1 MARGESVL
9 LGDVEEISIYWIFVL
24 SKKLSVMLMIR
35 ELCLS
40 ECSLWRQ

>member
-24 SKKLSVMLMIR
+24 SKKLSVMLMIQ